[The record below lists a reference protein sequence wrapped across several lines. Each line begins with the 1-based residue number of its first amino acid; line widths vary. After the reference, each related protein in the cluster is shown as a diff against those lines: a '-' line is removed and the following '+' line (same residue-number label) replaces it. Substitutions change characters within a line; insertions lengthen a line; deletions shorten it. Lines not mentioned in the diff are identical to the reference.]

1 MGGIMPNHQ
10 RDAAIKR
17 LRAAAV
23 EAIAAGISQIVA
35 EMLVRCGLLANT
47 WAREEAYIRKEA
59 AFLRLS
65 EAWKAFPECERDEQ
79 VPPPEEIIARCD
91 AYDRQKEEQE
101 RIAARDNL

>member
-35 EMLVRCGLLANT
+35 EMLVKDWG
-47 WAREEAYIRKEA
+47 E
-59 AFLRLS
+59 
-65 EAWKAFPECERDEQ
+65 P
-79 VPPPEEIIARCD
+79 ARCEIVIEPMEMRP
-91 AYDRQKEEQE
+91 A
-101 RIAARDNL
+101 